1 VEHRVLDE
9 VATLLEDGIHGIDQI
24 AEIVQN
30 LKNFSRLDRA
40 KISEFSV
47 QAGLDSTLLLAR
59 HLLKGKVEVRKEYG
73 AVRAIHGSP
82 SQINQVFLNI
92 VTNAVQAMPQR
103 AEPNVLT
110 LRTAMDDAGTVRV
123 EIQDNGSGIPKD
135 VMSKIFDPFFT
146 TKPIGQGT
154 GMGLSISYKIIQ
166 EHGGRILVDSEPGIG
181 TVFTILLPVK
191 APERA
196 AVDADDAALVAA

>member
-1 VEHRVLDE
+1 
-9 VATLLEDGIHGIDQI
+9 
-24 AEIVQN
+24 
-30 LKNFSRLDRA
+30 
-40 KISEFSV
+40 
-47 QAGLDSTLLLAR
+47 
-59 HLLKGKVEVRKEYG
+59 
-73 AVRAIHGSP
+73 
-82 SQINQVFLNI
+82 
-92 VTNAVQAMPQR
+92 
-103 AEPNVLT
+103 
-110 LRTAMDDAGTVRV
+110 VRV
-123 EIQDNGSGIPKD
+123 EIQDNGSGIPKE

-166 EHGGRILVDSEPGIG
+166 EHGGKILVDSEPGVG